1 MSGRDPPVGRS
12 SGYLDDM
19 STLRCLY
26 DVHFSQACLLLVSS
40 TKNPNF
46 VFGIYKSWM
55 KNIIFCTRHKKLLF
69 KWAIRCGSLT
79 SCFYLI
85 FQLLLRYAI
94 RSLQYNSLLYEGLPG
109 CAACKWSDSKWPWE
123 QRLLK
128 SLQTFSMYH
137 KKKQSR
143 NKLTRCSRYA
153 LMTLLVFPL
162 EQSSCEL

>member
-1 MSGRDPPVGRS
+1 MVGTPVVRS
-12 SGYLDDM
+12 SGYLGRYVYFKM
-19 STLRCLY
+19 LVWCTF
-26 DVHFSQACLLLVSS
+26 FSSLFIASVFYKDFDISY
-40 TKNPNF
+40 PNF

-55 KNIIFCTRHKKLLF
+55 KNIIFSTRHKKLLF

-85 FQLLLRYAI
+85 FLLLLRYAI

-137 KKKQSR
+137 KKNR
-143 NKLTRCSRYA
+143 AEINWPGVPGMHWWHYW
-153 LMTLLVFPL
+153 F
-162 EQSSCEL
+162 SC